1 MIPTSSQVFFQPWDT
16 HMHSWETE
24 ECQVFYTI
32 LDEINLLINE
42 IGEKVYSDLG

>member
-1 MIPTSSQVFFQPWDT
+1 MIPTSSQVFFSAMGHPHVLVGNWG
-16 HMHSWETE
+16 MPF
-24 ECQVFYTI
+24 FYTI